1 MHFKKHKLKTN
12 DKIVNDK
19 KLIKILIKDKKNF
32 QSNINFSLIDKIGN
46 AIFYR
51 KLNKKKVYKI
61 LQNI

>member
-1 MHFKKHKLKTN
+1 M
-12 DKIVNDK
+12 NDK
-19 KLIKILIKDKKNF
+19 KLINILIKDKKNF

-51 KLNKKKVYKI
+51 KLDKKKVYKI